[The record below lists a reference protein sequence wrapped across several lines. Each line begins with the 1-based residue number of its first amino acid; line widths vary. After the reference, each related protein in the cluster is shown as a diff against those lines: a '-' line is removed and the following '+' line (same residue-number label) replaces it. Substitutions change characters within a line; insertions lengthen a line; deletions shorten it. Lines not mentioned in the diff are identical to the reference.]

1 MPTID
6 STTTQG
12 GYLQNQLSTSTTLWS
27 DIVDGTV
34 TTATFIAGDPTYI
47 YTQAG
52 VIGSRT
58 TDWLN
63 SRASLVFDTSG
74 ITGTVIALTF
84 NIYIQSYFNTYYNP
98 GAYVEIVSDPTL
110 SNILASSDWV
120 PGITGLAASSPLAPG
135 GSGFWL
141 GTGLNSTA
149 FSYAE
154 TYNEMTLR
162 LRDAYYDYEYST
174 NVTDPTDDGYIGYRF
189 NYSGFIPY
197 LDYQVATA
205 FGQTINGTIIANV
218 GKIDGKSKNAIV
230 RVLGV

>member
-12 GYLQNQLSTSTTLWS
+12 GYLENERSTALILWS
-27 DIVDGTV
+27 DIVDGTM
-34 TTATFIAGDPTYI
+34 TTATLVVGDPTYI
-47 YTQAG
+47 YTRAA
-52 VIGSRT
+52 VT
-58 TDWLN
+58 TGRSPEWISD
-63 SRASLVFDTSG
+63 RASLVFDTSG
-74 ITGTVIALTF
+74 ITGTVIALSF

-98 GAYVEIVSDPTL
+98 GAYLEIVSDPTL
-110 SNILASSDWV
+110 GNILASSDWV
-120 PGITGLAASSPLAPG
+120 PGIDSLATSSPLAPG

-141 GTGLNSTA
+141 GTGLNAGA
-149 FSYAE
+149 FTYAE

-174 NVTDPTDDGYIGYRF
+174 NTTDPTDDGYIGYRF

-197 LDYQVATA
+197 LYYEVATS